1 MILIALEIIV
11 YWVLMAI
18 MMWTMMYSALC
29 FARLCEY
36 ITDHLFR

>member
-1 MILIALEIIV
+1 MIALEIIG
-11 YWVLMAI
+11 YWAGMGMFMWAI
-18 MMWTMMYSALC
+18 MYSALC